1 MREVTG
7 LGCPAMAGRTEQSTT
22 APVRHAW
29 LVLAMVIS
37 TAVLTGIGLSIM
49 SVAFPEIR
57 KAFPGASASQ
67 LSWINNLFTIVSAA
81 TLVPSGVLAD
91 RLGRK
96 KMMLTGIAIFTA
108 GSLVGALAPSPAWIM
123 VGRTIQALG
132 SSAYTPA
139 GAALLIAAF
148 PPEKLGTAIGVWSV
162 TGGVSSALGP
172 SVGGFVIDRG
182 GWQWAFWINIPIGLL
197 VLLIGPRVLAETAT
211 DRTKR
216 MPDLLG
222 VLLIMAGSSAITY
235 GVVQR
240 KTQPGWEWLGA
251 KTWLCFAVG
260 SAILGWFIVRC
271 KRHSN
276 PLLQLDLFRIPN
288 VRVGVAGTFVVA
300 TSWFALNWAVVQHTI
315 NVWHWSVFKAGVS
328 TAPISLFSGVTGVL
342 SGRVAHRY
350 GHRRFI
356 FAGSIGMI
364 VVSTFFWFAMGDEPA
379 LWSVV
384 LPGAT
389 ALGLASGLVF
399 PSYIA
404 TTLLDV
410 PVERHAVGS
419 SVNFMVQRIGTTFGT
434 ALAITFIA
442 GSIGTHGLHQTLLVT
457 MSGCAICFALGFLVR
472 RSTTLQHG

>member
-1 MREVTG
+1 MG
-7 LGCPAMAGRTEQSTT
+7 TT
-22 APVRHAW
+22 VEPSVRAPQRHAW

-57 KAFPGASASQ
+57 KAFPNASAAQ

-108 GSLVGALAPSPAWIM
+108 GSFVGALAPSPAWIM

-139 GAALLIAAF
+139 GAALLISAF
-148 PPEKLGTAIGVWSV
+148 PPERLATAIGVWSI

-197 VLLIGPRVLAETAT
+197 VLLIGPRVLRETAT
-211 DRTKR
+211 DRSKR

-222 VLLIMAGSSAITY
+222 VLLIMAGSSAITL

-240 KTQPGWEWLGA
+240 KTEPGWGWLGGR
-251 KTWLCFAVG
+251 TWLCFAFGVT
-260 SAILGWFIVRC
+260 ILTWFLVRC
-271 KRHSN
+271 KRHHN
-276 PLLQLDLFRIPN
+276 PLLQLDLFRIHN
-288 VRVGVAGTFVVA
+288 VKIGVAGTFVIA
-300 TSWFALNWAVVQHTI
+300 LSWFALNWALVQYTI
-315 NVWHWSVFKAGVS
+315 NEWHWTVFKAGVS
-328 TAPISLFSGVTGVL
+328 TAPISLFSGLTGVL

-350 GHRRFI
+350 GHQRFI
-356 FAGSIGMI
+356 LIGSLGTIGTSI
-364 VVSTFFWFAMGDEPA
+364 FLWFAMQGEPA
-379 LWSVV
+379 LWTAVV
-384 LPGAT
+384 PGCVL
-389 ALGLASGLVF
+389 LGLSTGLVF

-419 SVNFMVQRIGTTFGT
+419 SINFMIQRTGTTFGT
-434 ALAITFIA
+434 ALAITFLA
-442 GSIGTHGLHQTLLVT
+442 GSVGTRGLHQTLIVT
-457 MSGCAICFALGFLVR
+457 MLGCAVCFCLGFWVR
-472 RSTTLQHG
+472 RSTLAH

>member
-1 MREVTG
+1 METEVDKPTG
-7 LGCPAMAGRTEQSTT
+7 AAT
-22 APVRHAW
+22 RHAW
-29 LVLAMVIS
+29 LVLSMVIS

-57 KAFPGASASQ
+57 KAFPGASAAQ

-96 KMMLTGIAIFTA
+96 KMMLIGIAIFTA
-108 GSLVGALAPSPAWIM
+108 GSFIGALAP
-123 VGRTIQALG
+123 

-139 GAALLIAAF
+139 GAALLISAF
-148 PPEKLGTAIGVWSV
+148 PPERLATAIGVWSV

-182 GWQWAFWINIPIGLL
+182 GWQWAFWINIPIGLI
-197 VLLIGPRVLAETAT
+197 VLLIGPRVLTETAT

-216 MPDLLG
+216 MPDLAG
-222 VLLIMAGSSAITY
+222 VFLIMAGVSAITL

-240 KTQPGWEWLGA
+240 KTEPDWGWLGT

-260 SAILGWFIVRC
+260 IAILTWFILRC
-271 KRHSN
+271 KRREN
-276 PLLQLDLFRIPN
+276 PLLQLDLFRIHN
-288 VRVGVAGTFVVA
+288 VRVGVAGTFVIA
-300 TSWFALNWAVVQHTI
+300 LSWFALNWAMVQHAI
-315 NVWHWSVFKAGVS
+315 NVWHWTVFKAGVS
-328 TAPISLFSGVTGVL
+328 TAPISLFSGLTGVL
-342 SGRVAHRY
+342 SGRVAHKY
-350 GHRRFI
+350 GHQRFI
-356 FAGSIGMI
+356 LAGSLGTIATSI
-364 VVSTFFWFAMGDEPA
+364 FLWFAMGDDPA
-379 LWSVV
+379 LWTAIVPGCV
-384 LPGAT
+384 L
-389 ALGLASGLVF
+389 LGLATGLVF

-419 SVNFMVQRIGTTFGT
+419 SINFMVQRTGTTFGT

-442 GSIGTHGLHQTLLVT
+442 GSAGTRGLHETLVVT
-457 MSGCAICFALGFLVR
+457 MIGCSICFVLGFLVR
-472 RSTTLQHG
+472 RPTAHATT

>member
-1 MREVTG
+1 
-7 LGCPAMAGRTEQSTT
+7 MASTTDQSTA

-57 KAFPGASASQ
+57 KAFPDATPSQ

-81 TLVPSGVLAD
+81 TLVPCGVLAD
-91 RLGRK
+91 RFGRK
-96 KMMLTGIAIFTA
+96 RMMLTGIAIFTA
-108 GSLVGALAPSPAWIM
+108 GSFIGALAPSPGWIM
-123 VGRTIQALG
+123 VGRTVQALG

-148 PPEKLGTAIGVWSV
+148 PPEKLATAIGVWSI

-182 GWQWAFWINIPIGLL
+182 GWQWAFWMNIPIGLL

-222 VLLIMAGSSAITY
+222 VALIMAGSSAITF

-240 KTQPGWEWLGA
+240 KTQPGWGWLGGR
-251 KTWLCFAVG
+251 TWLCFVVG
-260 SAILGWFIVRC
+260 AAILGWFILRC
-271 KRHSN
+271 KRHEN

-315 NVWHWSVFKAGVS
+315 NVWHWTVFKAGVS
-328 TAPISLFSGVTGVL
+328 TAPISLFSGITGVL

-356 FAGSIGMI
+356 LVGSVGMI
-364 VVSTFFWFAMGDEPA
+364 AVAMFFWFAMGDEPA

-384 LPGAT
+384 VPGST

-419 SVNFMVQRIGTTFGT
+419 SINFMIQRMGTTFGT

-442 GSIGTHGLHQTLLVT
+442 ADIGTHGLHQTLVVT
-457 MSGCAICFALGFLVR
+457 MLGCAICFALAFTVR
-472 RSTTLQHG
+472 RSATLQGS